1 MTETEAKPDGVKTKA
16 RILVESISEYVQ
28 IYLKL
33 GAVNATQKAT
43 SVATV
48 VLTIIILSV
57 FLLFILF
64 FTGIGA
70 AIWIGDSWNNIK
82 AGYFTVAGFYA
93 LLLLL
98 FLSLRKKMI
107 FPYMRDHIIRKV
119 YE

>member
-1 MTETEAKPDGVKTKA
+1 MNETEVKPEGVKTKA
-16 RILVESISEYVQ
+16 RNLIESISEYVQ

-33 GAVNATQKAT
+33 GAVNATEKAT
-43 SVATV
+43 VVATV
-48 VLTIIILSV
+48 VLTIAILAV

-70 AIWIGDSWNNIK
+70 AIWLGDSWNNVK
-82 AGYFTVAGFYA
+82 AGYFTVAGVYT